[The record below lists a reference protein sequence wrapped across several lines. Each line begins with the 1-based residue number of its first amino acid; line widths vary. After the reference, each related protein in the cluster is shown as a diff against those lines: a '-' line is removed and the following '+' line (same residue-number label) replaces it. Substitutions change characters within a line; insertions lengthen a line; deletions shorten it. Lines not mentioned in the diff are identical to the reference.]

1 MNILVGSKMY
11 TRRRIVLLIAYLF
24 CSFLLAWTLVPG
36 LAVPSSLLG
45 SWGFIMGVALL
56 NLIPELGQTM
66 VVIVVLLSFALYL
79 VGLLIF
85 NNVLRRTFRFPF
97 PIISLT
103 IHFVGFFLSLAIW
116 PNLLDL
122 FPSAWTRIPPVAL
135 ILAYFILDWRWA
147 LRAKEPEALV
157 GDGPLG

>member
-1 MNILVGSKMY
+1 MLAPGGGGFTHSLV
-11 TRRRIVLLIAYLF
+11 
-24 CSFLLAWTLVPG
+24 
-36 LAVPSSLLG
+36 G
-45 SWGFIMGVALL
+45 SWGFIMGMAFLGGLSKLFPDLGGVGSQIIVVVA
-56 NLIPELGQTM
+56 
-66 VVIVVLLSFALYL
+66 VLLSFALYL